1 MTKNHHRAHPSHEV
15 GTPFHCSHQMIL
27 PSLSTSKNCLNSPLK
42 ESNYLS
48 TTTFSGRLVKTPP
61 FFQISLCR
69 YRYSLLVD
77 FGQVPPLGINCVV
90 LQEQTFSHKMG
101 YYFIYRTRSAFTGRT
116 FSKAVVL
123 LTSPRTRKVPLGAD
137 KLKLYLSKNII
148 DAVQIPLHSNEES
161 LQKFF
166 TELFTEKLGEA
177 RYVLGQ

>member
-1 MTKNHHRAHPSHEV
+1 
-15 GTPFHCSHQMIL
+15 
-27 PSLSTSKNCLNSPLK
+27 
-42 ESNYLS
+42 
-48 TTTFSGRLVKTPP
+48 
-61 FFQISLCR
+61 
-69 YRYSLLVD
+69 
-77 FGQVPPLGINCVV
+77 
-90 LQEQTFSHKMG
+90 MG

-116 FSKAVVL
+116 FSEAVVL

-148 DAVQIPLHSNEES
+148 DAVQIPLNSNEES